1 MYRLYW
7 IISSSFSEYGFLENG
22 EIPIMKVN
30 QKKTSKLC
38 LLPFLRGL
46 LEDESNQHLICWTD
60 KSRLQFRF
68 VDHMKVTEL
77 WAATKPG
84 RKVRAMKYDNM
95 CKSLRTFCKQD
106 KTLEK
111 VEGKLFE
118 WRFLEPVHS
127 GSWNNA
133 QPLPFSIERILSSGS
148 EASSSPSS
156 ASGSPS
162 SVSPSLPDNVLYSN
176 SNSLLNEFNTFIA
189 KFPFLQVLDPS
200 VQVELFFK
208 ATRYDS

>member
-1 MYRLYW
+1 
-7 IISSSFSEYGFLENG
+7 
-22 EIPIMKVN
+22 MKVN

-46 LEDESNQHLICWTD
+46 LDDKSNQHLICWTD

-118 WRFLEPVHS
+118 WRFLEPANS
-127 GSWNNA
+127 DSWNNT
-133 QPLPFSIERILSSGS
+133 QPLPFSIERILSSES
-148 EASSSPSS
+148 QTSSSPSS
-156 ASGSPS
+156 AASSPS
-162 SVSPSLPDNVLYSN
+162 SVSPPLSN
-176 SNSLLNEFNTFIA
+176 DIFHSNTKTLLNDFNTFIA
-189 KFPFLQVLDPS
+189 QFPFLQVLDQS
-200 VQVELFFK
+200 TQVDLFFK
-208 ATRYDS
+208 ATRSDF

>member
-1 MYRLYW
+1 
-7 IISSSFSEYGFLENG
+7 
-22 EIPIMKVN
+22 MKVN

-118 WRFLEPVHS
+118 WRFLES
-127 GSWNNA
+127 GSSGTWNNF
-133 QPLPFSIERILSSGS
+133 QPLPFSIESILSSGS
-148 EASSSPSS
+148 ETSSPPSI
-156 ASGSPS
+156 APNSPS
-162 SVSPSLPDNVLYSN
+162 SVSPPPS
-176 SNSLLNEFNTFIA
+176 FHAFHTFMA
-189 KFPFLQVLDPS
+189 HFPFLRVFDPS
-200 VQVELFFK
+200 VQVDLFLK
-208 ATRYDS
+208 TTRIDF